1 MDNSIQKTALTYH
14 SKGWQVMPLGIG
26 SKIPQTKSWKS
37 LQTIRA
43 TKERVEEFFT
53 KFPNSNL
60 AIITGKIS
68 DLTVLDFDDKLP
80 LTLAFVISL
89 ETYAVETPN
98 GYHAYFKNSPVKN
111 AVKVKLVTPD
121 GEVKFDV
128 RSDGGYVVAPPS
140 IVDANMYSVFLDQE
154 IQKLPENILSKLT
167 APKDFLHNKWED
179 IVSNT
184 GNGERNMNAASL
196 TGLLLKHLPSQHW
209 AAVARPLVRAWN
221 KQNVTP
227 PLPDDELD
235 RTFDSIAHK
244 ELSRCYTQFGG

>member
-1 MDNSIQKTALTYH
+1 
-14 SKGWQVMPLGIG
+14 MPLGIG

-60 AIITGKIS
+60 AIITGEIS
-68 DLTVLDFDDKLP
+68 DLTILDFDDKLP

-89 ETYAVETPN
+89 ETYSVETPH
-98 GYHAYFKNSPVKN
+98 GYHAYFKHAPVKN

-154 IQKLPENILSKLT
+154 IQKLPKNILSKLT
-167 APKDFLHNKWED
+167 APKDILHNKWED
-179 IVSNT
+179 IVNST

-196 TGLLLKHLPSQHW
+196 TGLLLKRLPSDEW
-209 AAVARPLVRAWN
+209 TSIARPLIRAWN

-227 PLPDDELD
+227 PLSDEELD
-235 RTFDSIAHK
+235 RTFDSIAK
-244 ELSRCYTQFGG
+244 RELSTTYPQKGD